1 MYGWGWGRY
10 VSAAEKRKNA
20 KKAVAKMVE
29 KGKRVYPVTLEGRTL
44 AKTFWGKAWNSHLES
59 FSDYDNRLPRGRSY
73 VRNGS
78 VVDLTVES
86 GRIEALVMGSSLYKV
101 QIEIKSVD
109 GKKWRNIMENCSG
122 QIDSVIEL
130 LQGKLSSG
138 VMKTITDKNNG
149 LFPLPKE
156 ISLNCSCPDWAT
168 MCKHVAATLYGVGSR
183 LDNEPE
189 LLFKL
194 RKVDHLELITTASM
208 KAPARRSGKANV
220 LQGQNLSE
228 MFGID
233 VAGEAVSSAD
243 VKKPQAKPSAKK
255 AAKKK
260 ASAKTKKNSQLLKGK
275 SPAASKSKA
284 RRAGK

>member
-10 VSAAEKRKNA
+10 VSVAEKRKNA
-20 KKAVAKMVE
+20 KKAVARMLK
-29 KGKRVYPVTLEGRTL
+29 KGKTVRPVTLEGRTL

-86 GRIEALVMGSSLYKV
+86 GRIEALVMGSSLYRV

-109 GKKWRNIMENCSG
+109 DKKWRTIMDNCSG

-138 VMKTITDKNNG
+138 VMKTITDRHNG
-149 LFPLPKE
+149 LFPLPTE

-168 MCKHVAATLYGVGSR
+168 MCKHVAATLYGVGAR

-194 RKVDHLELITTASM
+194 RKVDHLELITVASM
-208 KAPARRSGKANV
+208 KTPARRSGKANV
-220 LQGQNLSE
+220 LQDQNLSE

-233 VAGEAVSSAD
+233 VVIETVSTGD
-243 VKKPQAKPSAKK
+243 VKKPKAKPSAKK

-260 ASAKTKKNSQLLKGK
+260 TTAKAKKKSVTIKRKGRTVPDNK
-275 SPAASKSKA
+275 T
-284 RRAGK
+284 

>member
-1 MYGWGWGRY
+1 MYGWGYPRY
-10 VSAAEKRKNA
+10 VSVAEKRK
-20 KKAVAKMVE
+20 KAEKIVAKMVE
-29 KGKRVYPVTLEGRTL
+29 KGGKISPVKLEGRTL
-44 AKTFWGKAWNSHLES
+44 AKTFWGKAWCAHLES
-59 FSDYDNRLPRGRSY
+59 FSDYGNRLPRGRNY

-86 GRIEALVMGSSLYKV
+86 GRIEALVMGSSLYRV
-101 QIEIKSVD
+101 QIEIKSVGD
-109 GKKWRNIMENCSG
+109 KKWQTIMEDCSG

-138 VMKTITDKNNG
+138 VMKTITDKHNG
-149 LFPLPKE
+149 LFPLPQE

-168 MCKHVAATLYGVGSR
+168 MCKHVAAALYGVGAR

-208 KAPARRSGKANV
+208 KAPSKRSGKANV
-220 LQGQNLSE
+220 LHGQNLSE

-233 VAGEAVSSAD
+233 VAGETASPAD
-243 VKKPQAKPSAKK
+243 VKKPKAKPSTRKV
-255 AAKKK
+255 AKKK

-275 SPAASKSKA
+275 NPAASHSKA
-284 RRAGK
+284 QRAGK